1 MEKRSLKKTGA
12 GSRGLKVVRGFAF
25 YSSPPLDVT
34 MKLNLVKVLGRL
46 SSFTRNDFSDKSM
59 LGPATHLL
67 KRPGKLLRPA
77 LVFLGA
83 GLIGESYE
91 KFIDLAAGAEILHTA
106 SLIHDDIIDEDARR
120 RGMTS
125 VHSMYGNE
133 TAILAGDALI
143 AKGVM
148 LISRYGLSVTSAMA
162 KAALDMCAGELID
175 HSFSEEERAPE
186 TREYLKVARL
196 KSGSLLGTCCSIVP
210 LYRNDGAAGELFS
223 FGMNAGIAFQIR
235 DDVLETVDSTESK
248 RNSGKEDATAFRSN
262 IVGII
267 RNSLGCG
274 TQEATERA
282 VALNN
287 YFADRALGSI
297 KSKEMKS
304 TLSDYIEFV
313 RITKQ

>member
-1 MEKRSLKKTGA
+1 
-12 GSRGLKVVRGFAF
+12 
-25 YSSPPLDVT
+25 
-34 MKLNLVKVLGRL
+34 
-46 SSFTRNDFSDKSM
+46 
-59 LGPATHLL
+59 
-67 KRPGKLLRPA
+67 
-77 LVFLGA
+77 
-83 GLIGESYE
+83 
-91 KFIDLAAGAEILHTA
+91 
-106 SLIHDDIIDEDARR
+106 
-120 RGMTS
+120 
-125 VHSMYGNE
+125 
-133 TAILAGDALI
+133 
-143 AKGVM
+143 
-148 LISRYGLSVTSAMA
+148 MA

-210 LYRNDGAAGELFS
+210 LYRNDGAAGELFL
-223 FGMNAGIAFQIR
+223 FWNNAGVKPFQIR

-313 RITKQ
+313 RITKRVTHFLPRP